1 MANPNT
7 WVDPFGLAGCEIT
20 LSGNFNVKL
29 KKHAQDIYETSRKL
43 GVPVAKGDK
52 EGMKDFVLSI
62 VNDKSNLVNSN
73 FIWNTIES
81 TSAYV
86 KGEAV
91 VLVNNATS
99 EALTF
104 LHKGRLSSYLQEVIK

>member
-1 MANPNT
+1 M
-7 WVDPFGLAGCEIT
+7 
-20 LSGNFNVKL
+20 
-29 KKHAQDIYETSRKL
+29 
-43 GVPVAKGDK
+43 PVAKGDK

-73 FIWNTIES
+73 FKWKTIES

-91 VLVNNATS
+91 VLVNNATN
-99 EALTF
+99 EAITF